1 MGVVA
6 IKRHSIE
13 AHVRSVS
20 IQLPTHVSDIKQTHP
35 MSDVMESYIF
45 QFYRTLFRSDAICLE
60 NGYQNCFRFMYGQMN
75 VRKGPLCRLS
85 VGYVQHRMLNCTV
98 TKKKINRFFLI
109 PL

>member
-75 VRKGPLCRLS
+75 VLKGSLCRLS

-98 TKKKINRFFLI
+98 TKKKKSFFLI